1 MRTRDTRVCRVYTH
15 ATRRLIAFLRRGV
28 VLPAIHCRVLTFG
41 TTRAW
46 RGLEYST
53 PLHFDF
59 RYNTK
64 VLPSYTPCFVHV
76 LYLLSYGAN
85 VLLDYLSRRP
95 KVRRAR
101 VGSTTHL
108 TACASQVCSRR
119 VQCGS
124 RHARQALRSRWLRT
138 LNIQHST
145 HTPLGISSHA
155 SCRRPA
161 IARLPHL
168 ATRCLAARALKWR
181 AKLPG

>member
-85 VLLDYLSRRP
+85 VLLDYLSKRP
-95 KVRRAR
+95 NKVRRAR
-101 VGSTTHL
+101 GKYDTLDCLCL
-108 TACASQVCSRR
+108 TGAAGESSADRGTR
-119 VQCGS
+119 V
-124 RHARQALRSRWLRT
+124 
-138 LNIQHST
+138 
-145 HTPLGISSHA
+145 
-155 SCRRPA
+155 
-161 IARLPHL
+161 
-168 ATRCLAARALKWR
+168 
-181 AKLPG
+181 KLFGVDGCVH